1 MEYLKIIRAFGVL
14 NRAFLGYIT
23 KSLMDKDISYSDSI
37 FLVNIG
43 AKEGITQDEIA
54 KSLAIDKAAIA
65 RSVKIMHKKGYVRVV
80 QSATDKRA
88 KELYLTNTGKKL
100 YQYLQ
105 MLNSQWINSVFD
117 GISTDQVETFGQILD
132 KICISAKDYTS
143 TFQQTTAGDSKV

>member
-1 MEYLKIIRAFGVL
+1 MYLKIIRAFGVL
-14 NRAFLGYIT
+14 NRTFLSYT
-23 KSLMDKDISYSDSI
+23 TNSLMNQDISYSDSI

-65 RSVKIMHKKGYVRVV
+65 RSVKIMHEKGYVRVV

-105 MLNSQWINSVFD
+105 MLNSQCKNSVFD
-117 GISTDQVETFGQILD
+117 GLSTDQVETFGQILD
-132 KICISAKDYTS
+132 KICMSAKDYTS
-143 TFQQTTAGDSKV
+143 TF